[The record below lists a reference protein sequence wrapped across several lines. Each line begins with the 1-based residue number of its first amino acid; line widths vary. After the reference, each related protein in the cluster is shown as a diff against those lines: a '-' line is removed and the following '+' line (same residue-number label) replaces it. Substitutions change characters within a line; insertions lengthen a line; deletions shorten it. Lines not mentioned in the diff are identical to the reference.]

1 MLTSPFGP
9 SLLSCDRRRPPS
21 RKATVE
27 NGVVPQNIGLP
38 VVPLILHDRRG
49 LPVMKMSLHHCRRPM
64 KVGHFRGKTAPL
76 DKELLL
82 FFLVRSSLLFG
93 LLLGNELSFLSY
105 PCLLASL

>member
-38 VVPLILHDRRG
+38 VVPLILDDRRG
-49 LPVMKMSLHHCRRPM
+49 LPVMEMSLHHRRRPM
-64 KVGHFRGKTAPL
+64 KVGHFRGQPSLL
-76 DKELLL
+76 DKELLPP
-82 FFLVRSSLLFG
+82 FLVHSSLLFG
-93 LLLGNELSFLSY
+93 FLLGN
-105 PCLLASL
+105 